1 MNGKVRQLRTVAL
14 AAAALAC
21 AAGVLIALP
30 MGGAVPASAQGWWPW
45 SQPSSPPSRPPPVPR
60 QPPVPNEPVYRDDAY
75 RPAQPQPPPPGYGQ
89 YPNYGPGGSAQVPT
103 GRPPICVTLEQR
115 LVAER
120 QRGSA
125 TRDQLPRIENDLRQV
140 QRQIQASQAQLE
152 RADCYDYFLFSK
164 TLRRSRQ
171 CVDLA
176 AQVDASKRKA
186 AELDAQRQQ
195 IVGTRD
201 RSFEDDIVRDLA
213 RNGCGAIYNQE
224 AQRRGPSG
232 PFSSLWQDEET
243 GPGQRGGTDFGTL
256 PFATYRTVCVRL
268 CDGYFFPVSFSTL
281 KTHFDRD
288 MEECQSKCAA
298 PAELYFYQNPGGA
311 MEQAISARNQ
321 TPYTSL
327 KTAFRYRKEYVQ
339 GCSCKQAEY
348 TPSPADRGDRK
359 AEAAP
364 PPATRQA
371 SR

>member
-1 MNGKVRQLRTVAL
+1 MIGKKARGRRIAVTAL
-14 AAAALAC
+14 AVASTL
-21 AAGVLIALP
+21 GVIVAIP
-30 MGGAVPASAQGWWPW
+30 ISGSAPAKAQGWWPW
-45 SQPSSPPSRPPPVPR
+45 SQPSSPPPRQPPAPRPPPVPS
-60 QPPVPNEPVYRDDAY
+60 EPVYRGDAY
-75 RPAQPQPPPPGYGQ
+75 KPPSAF
-89 YPNYGPGGSAQVPT
+89 GPGPGSSSQAPS
-103 GRPPICVTLEQR
+103 GRPPICITLEQR

-125 TRDQLPRIENDLRQV
+125 SRDQLPRIEQEMRQAERAV
-140 QRQIQASQAQLE
+140 QSAQIQLD

-164 TLRRSRQ
+164 SLRRTRQ

-176 AQVDASKRKA
+176 AQVDANKRKV

-201 RSFEDDIVRDLA
+201 RSFEEDIVRDLA
-213 RNGCGAIYNQE
+213 RNGCGAVYQE
-224 AQRRGPSG
+224 AARRSPSG
-232 PFSSLWQDEET
+232 PFSSLWQDEES
-243 GPGQRGGTDFGTL
+243 GPSGRGGTDFGAL

-281 KTHFDRD
+281 KTHFERD

-311 MEQAISARNQ
+311 MDQAMSARSQ

-359 AEAAP
+359 AEA
-364 PPATRQA
+364 PASPSPTARQA